1 MEGGGEGCV
10 CTRVCPCEFVFMCV
24 CTCASAFPDLCARCF
39 VIRICVLKWHPVLC
53 SQSKSAHSSPLT
65 STCDAT
71 RVQLHLKRHI
81 CGHRGRTP
89 ARGSRRRRGMTPPA
103 GEIQLRIIW
112 CVWTRMLLLLLSC
125 PLCVRIHFLEC
136 SAHRKK

>member
-1 MEGGGEGCV
+1 MCVLLHGFLEEMKCCEFCLNMGVCVCGGGRGGVCV

-81 CGHRGRTP
+81 
-89 ARGSRRRRGMTPPA
+89 
-103 GEIQLRIIW
+103 
-112 CVWTRMLLLLLSC
+112 
-125 PLCVRIHFLEC
+125 
-136 SAHRKK
+136 